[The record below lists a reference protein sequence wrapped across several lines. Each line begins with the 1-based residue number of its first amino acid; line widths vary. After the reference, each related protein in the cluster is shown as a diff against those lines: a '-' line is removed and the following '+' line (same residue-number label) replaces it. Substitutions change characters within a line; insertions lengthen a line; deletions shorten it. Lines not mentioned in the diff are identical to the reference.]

1 MRLPKLSTM
10 TLPEIE
16 FNRALARKAALAL
29 PVGFALLVAAMS
41 TLSSVRAKFDWV
53 PINNGNVVV
62 DSVLKL
68 TLAVILTAIAVAV
81 ILPLSMAVHVA
92 GHALAGHLFGM
103 RLLAVR
109 IGPLLVTP
117 DSIGNRFELLAIKS
131 RMDLLAGWVQ
141 FDDSPLPTWKR
152 PRGWQVMIGGG
163 SALNL
168 GVSFVFALMSI
179 FASGVTYVLI
189 RQVVWLNLIVAVV
202 NIIPFIWQR
211 FEWESDG
218 RKLMALLMNDGDDD
232 EVLMERLRDEVIV
245 GPIRPASWPRE
256 RETAW
261 ETKLRHAVAT
271 NQGRA
276 EQVETMVYLF
286 LQGVDRSDS
295 EIAWR
300 WVQAMQATL
309 SAEPDNHDISFET
322 ARVMCALYAARWER
336 NADSA
341 ARLLDQISPSSGMTG
356 NPWYTVARAATSF
369 AESASAT
376 FSAEDKL
383 EEASRR
389 ALRARDQLAEP
400 ARLHGIDQLM
410 RGLAQAIVGD
420 VEIERQKLAYF
431 ATGSGSAAGAQTA
444 AA

>member
-1 MRLPKLSTM
+1 
-10 TLPEIE
+10 
-16 FNRALARKAALAL
+16 
-29 PVGFALLVAAMS
+29 
-41 TLSSVRAKFDWV
+41 
-53 PINNGNVVV
+53 
-62 DSVLKL
+62 
-68 TLAVILTAIAVAV
+68 
-81 ILPLSMAVHVA
+81 
-92 GHALAGHLFGM
+92 
-103 RLLAVR
+103 
-109 IGPLLVTP
+109 
-117 DSIGNRFELLAIKS
+117 
-131 RMDLLAGWVQ
+131 
-141 FDDSPLPTWKR
+141 
-152 PRGWQVMIGGG
+152 
-163 SALNL
+163 
-168 GVSFVFALMSI
+168 
-179 FASGVTYVLI
+179 
-189 RQVVWLNLIVAVV
+189 
-202 NIIPFIWQR
+202 
-211 FEWESDG
+211 
-218 RKLMALLMNDGDDD
+218 
-232 EVLMERLRDEVIV
+232 MERLRDEVIV

-276 EQVETMVYLF
+276 EQIETMVYLF

-295 EIAWR
+295 EVAWR
-300 WVQAMQATL
+300 WVQAMQAAL

-341 ARLLDQISPSSGMTG
+341 LRLLDQISPDSGMTAS
-356 NPWYTVARAATSF
+356 PWYTVARAATSF
-369 AESASAT
+369 AESASST
-376 FSAEDKL
+376 YLAEDKL

-431 ATGSGSAAGAQTA
+431 ATGSESTAGAETA